1 MTVIAKGSLSARK
14 TSEVKGGRSCSLT
27 FCGEEIGARL
37 ANQHPDAVVFVDS
50 LSISSLTHALD
61 GDSST
66 YLTSGRA
73 VPELSSSKVVHQGV
87 PHATILER
95 LGLEV
100 RVKGRGFHLV
110 LGR

>member
-1 MTVIAKGSLSARK
+1 MLHSVVKRK
-14 TSEVKGGRSCSLT
+14 AESVLHRILVEFRGR
-27 FCGEEIGARL
+27 EEIGSRL

-87 PHATILER
+87 LHDHQRECQTSRREER
-95 LGLEV
+95 KRQE
-100 RVKGRGFHLV
+100 
-110 LGR
+110 